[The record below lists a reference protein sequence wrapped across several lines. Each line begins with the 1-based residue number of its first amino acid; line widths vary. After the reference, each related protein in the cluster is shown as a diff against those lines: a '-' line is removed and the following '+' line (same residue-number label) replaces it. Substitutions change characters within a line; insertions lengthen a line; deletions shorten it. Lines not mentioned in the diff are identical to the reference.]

1 MGSMFDSI
9 SRIFDS
15 NRGKNTNQSPR
26 HPQTH
31 NNYVRDF
38 DDDNVDVEKTKARV
52 IKELGRENA
61 ELLAQVAELKQQVA
75 VLHDLMDAKEVQAKE
90 LEIAMERKDV
100 ENMND
105 INNRIE
111 NNNKQIEQTAKQLTG
126 QLNTLSERVD
136 AHFNQLEIKIDA
148 QNNQGGRDS
157 EEQMEKLAA
166 TIEEKMNGVVEGIDE
181 KLNAATEKL
190 EAAALVSDRGNDE
203 IINTISEN
211 VHNESVKCYRNI
223 QTILEEIE
231 DKLTV
236 IENKKTSITGTT
248 ACVVITMLLC
258 MGNLALIVLMILGIV

>member
-15 NRGKNTNQSPR
+15 NRGKNSVPRER
-26 HPQTH
+26 HPQPS
-31 NNYVRDF
+31 NYVRDF
-38 DDDNVDVEKTKARV
+38 EDDNVDVERTKARV

-75 VLHDLMDAKEVQAKE
+75 VLHDLMDAKEVQAVE
-90 LEIAMERKDV
+90 LEKAMERRDV

-111 NNNKQIEQTAKQLTG
+111 ESNKQIEQTTKQLSG
-126 QLNTLSERVD
+126 QINTLSERVD

-148 QNNQGGRDS
+148 QSNQGGRDS
-157 EEQMEKLAA
+157 EEQMEKLTA
-166 TIEEKMNGVVEGIDE
+166 TIEEKMNGVVDGIDE
-181 KLNAATEKL
+181 KLTAATQKL
-190 EAAALVSDRGNDE
+190 EAAAMVSSSGNDE

-231 DKLTV
+231 EKLTV